1 MKKLIALSVLPF
13 ALVACGGGSSEES
26 NEIPEPSTN
35 ESELT
40 KEEEEKIES
49 QLKKL
54 GYIEETDS
62 ISNNTQ

>member
-1 MKKLIALSVLPF
+1 MENILQTMSKS
-13 ALVACGGGSSEES
+13 
-26 NEIPEPSTN
+26 PEPSTN

-40 KEEEEKIES
+40 KVEEEKIES

-54 GYIEETDS
+54 GYIKETDS